1 MPFQSE
7 KQRRFLW
14 LKHPDIAKRWAHEYP
29 NQKNLPT
36 YARGNNKEETDKSES
51 KKAMAIPS
59 AIAILRQSVANYA
72 QKSAQFPTLFAR
84 SLSVNTPTP
93 HTEKSALI
101 AKKSISIIEELN
113 VPHSE
118 KPVAAGDESVT
129 VKREKK
135 DDNHAENKGMTNVGV
150 KARVEKMFNLA
161 DEEIQPTLQK
171 LGGLLGKYAAVIR
184 LGKKHTA
191 ALPDQPDGPKNV
203 GLDLSKLKA
212 GVEQYK
218 TQRAYAQQQAMMFPP
233 AGSGK
238 STPAPAPVAS
248 YPGMQ
253 SAPQGQVAANKPAM
267 NSAAA
272 NPVGMKGPLNTRNGV
287 PTFAQNLTGNASFG
301 KGSA

>member
-1 MPFQSE
+1 MPFKSE

-36 YARGNNKEETDKSES
+36 YARETDNKETDKSES
-51 KKAMAIPS
+51 KKAMLTPATSS
-59 AIAILRQSVANYA
+59 AIAILRRSIQNYA
-72 QKSAQFPTLFAR
+72 QKSAQFPGLFAQ
-84 SLSVNTPTP
+84 SLSVNTPAFP
-93 HTEKSALI
+93 TEKSALI

-118 KPVAAGDESVT
+118 KPVAAGDEHVT

-135 DDNHAENKGMTNVGV
+135 DDNHAKNRDSMVSS
-150 KARVEKMFNLA
+150 VEKAFNLA

-191 ALPDQPDGPKNV
+191 AHPDYAPGPKNV
-203 GLDLSKLKA
+203 GVDANKLRA

-218 TQRAYAQQQAMMFPP
+218 MQRAYAQQQAMMFPP
-233 AGSGK
+233 ANSGK
-238 STPAPAPVAS
+238 SQPAPAPVAT

-253 SAPQGQVAANKPAM
+253 SAPQGQVAANQASMQSPAT
-267 NSAAA
+267 